1 MSRRQILVELQRLVV
16 IRDGAIEIVLRPIGL
31 APAIES
37 RRGLRLCCDCGVVI
51 GKSAVEL
58 ALCIVDRCPLR
69 KGERRLRID
78 IAAPCRDRQG
88 HDRNRLW
95 SDRRRPIDVGRN
107 LIALGFQTPTGDK
120 FRATDDPRI
129 EVGAATSHPPI
140 ALGKSRRTE
149 RNATE
154 RSKHETNKEG
164 K

>member
-37 RRGLRLCCDCGVVI
+37 RRGLRLRCDCGVVI

-58 ALCIVDRCPLR
+58 ALCIVDRCSLR
-69 KGERRLRID
+69 KGERRLRIESQRLVEIGKGTIE
-78 IAAPCRDRQG
+78 IAFGPIGGA
-88 HDRNRLW
+88 
-95 SDRRRPIDVGRN
+95 PIDVGRN
-107 LIALGFQTPTGDK
+107 LIALGFPTPMGDK